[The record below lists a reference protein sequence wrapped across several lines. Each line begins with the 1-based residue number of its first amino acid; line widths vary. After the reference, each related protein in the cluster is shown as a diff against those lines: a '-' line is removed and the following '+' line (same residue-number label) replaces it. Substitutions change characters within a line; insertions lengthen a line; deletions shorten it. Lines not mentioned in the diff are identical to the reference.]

1 MLNLF
6 VSLLTLCHN
15 IVFLLVPTLN
25 IFIYPLLSGIYFNS
39 LVFGCIKLK
48 PDLFSSSTHTKY
60 KRHPYLLYAFVC
72 HSLKPPLGYQKKPVI
87 LLLFPYIDLKKF

>member
-6 VSLLTLCHN
+6 VSLLTLYHN

-25 IFIYPLLSGIYFNS
+25 IFMYPLLSGIYFNS

-72 HSLKPPLGYQKKPVI
+72 HSLKHHLIPKKTSYFI
-87 LLLFPYIDLKKF
+87 IISIY